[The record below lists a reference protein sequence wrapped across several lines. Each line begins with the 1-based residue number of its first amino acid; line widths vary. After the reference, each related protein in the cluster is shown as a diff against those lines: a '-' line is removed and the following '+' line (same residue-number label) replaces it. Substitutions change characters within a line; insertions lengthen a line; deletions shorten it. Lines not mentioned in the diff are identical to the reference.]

1 MTKRL
6 RVFAGPNG
14 SGKSTVQ
21 ARVSV
26 NYDIGHFVNADN
38 IERLLHQDKSISFN
52 DFDIVVSPKELSS
65 AFAESGFNE
74 KVNLSILGKSI
85 SLRHNVLKI
94 KKDVD
99 QYGYLGAILS
109 EVIRNKLLASNKDFS
124 FETVMS
130 HPGKLDFLKNA
141 KLKGFKTYLYFVA
154 TESVTINIGRVQTRV
169 QRGGHDVPQNKI
181 ISRYRKSLEL
191 LAQAVESV
199 DRAFIIDNSNGN
211 RMLLLAEKDDDEI
224 MVYGNDIPE
233 WLDHYLINKLVPFR

>member
-109 EVIRNKLLASNKDFS
+109 EVIR
-124 FETVMS
+124 
-130 HPGKLDFLKNA
+130 
-141 KLKGFKTYLYFVA
+141 
-154 TESVTINIGRVQTRV
+154 TRV

-199 DRAFIIDNSNGN
+199 DRAFIIDNSNEN

>member
-1 MTKRL
+1 LTKRL

-109 EVIRNKLLASNKDFS
+109 EVIR
-124 FETVMS
+124 
-130 HPGKLDFLKNA
+130 
-141 KLKGFKTYLYFVA
+141 
-154 TESVTINIGRVQTRV
+154 TRV

-199 DRAFIIDNSNGN
+199 DRAFIIDNSNEN

>member
-1 MTKRL
+1 M
-6 RVFAGPNG
+6 
-14 SGKSTVQ
+14 
-21 ARVSV
+21 
-26 NYDIGHFVNADN
+26 NADN

-109 EVIRNKLLASNKDFS
+109 EVIR
-124 FETVMS
+124 
-130 HPGKLDFLKNA
+130 
-141 KLKGFKTYLYFVA
+141 
-154 TESVTINIGRVQTRV
+154 TRV

-199 DRAFIIDNSNGN
+199 DRAFIIDNSNEN